1 MDPRGLEGRVPH
13 CTIFSFTVGLTLTVI
28 DAQESNGVPSALKV
42 LSGTLDD
49 AFDLLQY
56 IFQRKNDKA
65 SLAMR
70 VLAEIAMQ
78 KIVQMDLVDKY
89 ILTSQM
95 PRDMFNVLFE
105 VVPPDQIQEVLLR
118 VIRIE

>member
-1 MDPRGLEGRVPH
+1 MRRRATA
-13 CTIFSFTVGLTLTVI
+13 CR
-28 DAQESNGVPSALKV
+28 ALKV